1 MLGYDQHGVPARGR
15 QPLLCL
21 RFFVPRT
28 HRGIHADAVDHAMK
42 RVLRSGLVEM
52 VRFTEPEEDNA
63 ALLQSFVSFQEHADD
78 TGERVR

>member
-1 MLGYDQHGVPARGR
+1 MLLITCH
-15 QPLLCL
+15 L
-21 RFFVPRT
+21 
-28 HRGIHADAVDHAMK
+28 AMK

-78 TGERVR
+78 AGERVR